1 MNKIAV
7 SSCKMNK
14 IDDGWSCI
22 RLDQRVSFCFPNKSN
37 ISTTSSTSWKDI
49 CWMTHGSDAWAAT
62 IVCGPLNGEKNK
74 LNNVVYSVESCTAV
88 VQSLTHEHET
98 NKKKNI
104 LVLSDGSI
112 NGYQWMLKWCIEW
125 LALQNTTTMA
135 TTILGQKLNSM
146 RC

>member
-1 MNKIAV
+1 
-7 SSCKMNK
+7 
-14 IDDGWSCI
+14 
-22 RLDQRVSFCFPNKSN
+22 
-37 ISTTSSTSWKDI
+37 
-49 CWMTHGSDAWAAT
+49 MTHGSDAWAAT

-112 NGYQWMLKWCIEW
+112 NGYQWMLNWCIEW